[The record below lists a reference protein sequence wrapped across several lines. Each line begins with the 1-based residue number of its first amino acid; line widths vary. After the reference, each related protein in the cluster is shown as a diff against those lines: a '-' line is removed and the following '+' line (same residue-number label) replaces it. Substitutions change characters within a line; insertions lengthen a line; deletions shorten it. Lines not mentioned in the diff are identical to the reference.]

1 MLKISFSAFTFLLSF
16 ILLFGCGSKSSREQA
31 LRIEVQ
37 RLLAEDVRV
46 LSQSAIN
53 SVSFGFGSALVNTIL
68 SKETQDS
75 LILSPLLPYIQKELA
90 QKKEEELQALV
101 NTPGK
106 RITFISSCVYNNKDA
121 LIADVSKNFSKAE
134 KLIDFI
140 INSSGLE
147 K

>member
-1 MLKISFSAFTFLLSF
+1 MRINLSTFTLFLCF
-16 ILLFGCGSKSSREQA
+16 ILLFGCGSKSTREQA

-53 SVSFGFGSALVNTIL
+53 SVSFGFGSALVNTIM
-68 SKETQDS
+68 SKEKQDS
-75 LILSPLLPYIQKELA
+75 LILSPLLPYIRKDLD
-90 QKKEEELQALV
+90 QKKEAELQALV

-121 LIADVSKNFSKAE
+121 LTADVSKNFSKAE
-134 KLIDFI
+134 KLVDFI
-140 INSSGLE
+140 INSSALE
-147 K
+147 NN

>member
-16 ILLFGCGSKSSREQA
+16 ILLFGCGSKSSREQT

-90 QKKEEELQALV
+90 QKK
-101 NTPGK
+101 K
-106 RITFISSCVYNNKDA
+106 
-121 LIADVSKNFSKAE
+121 KNYR
-134 KLIDFI
+134 L
-140 INSSGLE
+140 
-147 K
+147 